1 MSKRVMFLRASNGHP
16 VGCIAIALNKLT
28 STVQYQVSVLNPS
41 DQFDRAIARQ
51 LAIGRLV
58 ESPITITVRQ
68 DANRDE
74 ISFAIMEHIVL
85 SGKNALPSR
94 AIKAAKLWLS
104 EQ

>member
-1 MSKRVMFLRASNGHP
+1 MSKRVMFLRSPNGHP
-16 VGCIAIALNKLT
+16 VGCIAIALNKAT

-41 DQFDRAIARQ
+41 DQFNRAIARQ

-58 ESPITITVRQ
+58 ENPITITVRQ

-85 SGKNALPSR
+85 SGNDRLPSR
-94 AIKAAKLWLS
+94 AVKAAKLWLS
-104 EQ
+104 AQ